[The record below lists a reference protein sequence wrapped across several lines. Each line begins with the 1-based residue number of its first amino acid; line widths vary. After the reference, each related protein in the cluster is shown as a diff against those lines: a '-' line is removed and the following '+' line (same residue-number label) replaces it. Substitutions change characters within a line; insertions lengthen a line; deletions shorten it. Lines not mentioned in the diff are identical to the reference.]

1 VRTQT
6 TAGERERPRV
16 MKSTIIKR
24 SIVINGHKTSISIED
39 QFWAALKSIAAER
52 KLTLSQLVSMVDDN
66 RESGNL
72 SSAVRVFV
80 LSQYRRQK
88 VPEDSLEKPAK
99 P

>member
-1 VRTQT
+1 
-6 TAGERERPRV
+6 

-24 SIVINGHKTSISIED
+24 SVVINRHKTSISIED

-52 KLTLSQLVSMVDDN
+52 NLTFSELVSMVHGN

-72 SSAVRVFV
+72 SSALRVFV
-80 LSQYRRQK
+80 LSQYRRQR
-88 VPEDSLEKPAK
+88 VPEDSLQKPAK

>member
-1 VRTQT
+1 
-6 TAGERERPRV
+6 

-24 SIVINGHKTSISIED
+24 SILINGRKTSISIED
-39 QFWAALKSIAAER
+39 QFWVALKSIAAER
-52 KLTLSQLVSMVDDN
+52 NLTLSQLVSMVDDN

-80 LSQYRRQK
+80 LSQYRRQQ
-88 VPEDSLEKPAK
+88 VPEDSLEKTAK

>member
-1 VRTQT
+1 
-6 TAGERERPRV
+6 

-24 SIVINGHKTSISIED
+24 SIVINGHKTSISVED
-39 QFWAALKSIAAER
+39 QFWASLKSIAAE
-52 KLTLSQLVSMVDDN
+52 KNLTLSQLVSMVDDN

-72 SSAVRVFV
+72 SSALRVFV
-80 LSQYRRQK
+80 LSQYRRQQ

>member
-1 VRTQT
+1 
-6 TAGERERPRV
+6 

-24 SIVINGHKTSISIED
+24 SININGHKTSISLED

-52 KLTLSQLVSMVDDN
+52 NLTLSELASMVDGN

-72 SSAVRVFV
+72 SSALRVFV
-80 LSQYRRQK
+80 LWRYRRQQ
-88 VPEDSLEKPAK
+88 VPEDSLKKPAK